1 MVGIWGF
8 IYSIICVIRR
18 IVDIR
23 YKQKH
28 GILWYPDATVIR
40 IDPNLY
46 SKPNMFC
53 ETFVFIFLIL
63 LALGLLIQLGV
74 QYEYVNLM
82 ELWMR
87 TSYDC
92 MDNTPYFQNW
102 VTDAYVIALQNC
114 IRTYLICILA
124 AVVGVCLDIV
134 YTVWR
139 FNRGDLMHQSL
150 Q

>member
-1 MVGIWGF
+1 
-8 IYSIICVIRR
+8 
-18 IVDIR
+18 
-23 YKQKH
+23 
-28 GILWYPDATVIR
+28 
-40 IDPNLY
+40 
-46 SKPNMFC
+46 
-53 ETFVFIFLIL
+53 
-63 LALGLLIQLGV
+63 
-74 QYEYVNLM
+74 M

-92 MDNTPYFQNW
+92 MDNTSYFQNW

-124 AVVGVCLDIV
+124 AVVGACLDIV